1 MTDTDIAKVETDAE
15 KLSADLEGVVI
26 IKSDADKLFADLY
39 QIEQELKAHS
49 LSLGSLL
56 KEWLKKSHGIS
67 LSTEQPTPVAET
79 KS

>member
-1 MTDTDIAKVETDAE
+1 
-15 KLSADLEGVVI
+15 
-26 IKSDADKLFADLY
+26 
-39 QIEQELKAHS
+39 
-49 LSLGSLL
+49 L